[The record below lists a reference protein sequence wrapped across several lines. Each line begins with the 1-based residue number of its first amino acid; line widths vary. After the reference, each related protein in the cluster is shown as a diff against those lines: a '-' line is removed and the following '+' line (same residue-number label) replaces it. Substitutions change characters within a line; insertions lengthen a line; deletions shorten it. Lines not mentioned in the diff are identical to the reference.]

1 MLKLRTHFEQVPLA
15 LVMKVATLEPA
26 PEFIEPAPVLSKKKP
41 DAKRLALTTSTRGDK

>member
-26 PEFIEPAPVLSKKKP
+26 PELIEPLPVIRKKKP
-41 DAKRLALTTSTRGDK
+41 DAKRSALTASTRGEK